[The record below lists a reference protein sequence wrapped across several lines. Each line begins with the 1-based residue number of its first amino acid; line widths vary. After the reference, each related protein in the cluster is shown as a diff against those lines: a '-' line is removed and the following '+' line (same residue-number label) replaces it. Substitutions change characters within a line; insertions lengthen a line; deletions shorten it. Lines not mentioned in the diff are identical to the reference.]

1 MTGRPRSVAKT
12 RIYGEGARPPRTR
25 TRFLDCSYRSGSGS
39 AAPTRSPSLIWSS
52 SLRRHGPSWLAR
64 NRCRPDLP
72 SRLFLPR
79 LIHRHSPPLP
89 VNSSLSRQAY
99 EDLLLS
105 KEDLARDLEIE
116 RLKLSHVERERDAF
130 SAAYETSLTHFDKWM
145 VVRKNSRSFAASMSA
160 INLLRKKS
168 DSKS

>member
-1 MTGRPRSVAKT
+1 M
-12 RIYGEGARPPRTR
+12 
-25 TRFLDCSYRSGSGS
+25 
-39 AAPTRSPSLIWSS
+39 
-52 SLRRHGPSWLAR
+52 RRHGPSWLAR

-79 LIHRHSPPLP
+79 LIHRHSPPPLLFLCCLP
-89 VNSSLSRQAY
+89 GQAY

-145 VVRKNSRSFAASMSA
+145 VVRKNSRSFAASLSA